1 MSDRLTRAF
10 HGAAIAVIG
19 VFLLA
24 PVVLVVV
31 LSFSAD
37 PFITFPPREWG
48 IRQYQTMVN
57 SELWRPPIIHSLG
70 IAVLASLLATV
81 IAVAAVLGISRSRVP
96 ARGVLGAV
104 ALGPLLIPGVV
115 YAIAAYQ
122 LFTELRLVGT
132 TAAFVLAHVVMAT
145 PLVLIIMGGAVA
157 RVPREL
163 ELAAM
168 SLGAGRLRALH
179 DVTLPLTRAAIFA
192 GALLAFSLS
201 MNEVVVSS
209 FLADVSF
216 TTLPVAIFASLRI
229 AVDPVIMA
237 ISVSLALLAAGA
249 ISVIYLLR
257 RAIR

>member
-1 MSDRLTRAF
+1 MSDRVTRAL

-24 PVVLVVV
+24 PVVLVVL

-37 PFITFPPREWG
+37 SFISFPPHDWG
-48 IRQYQTMVN
+48 IRQYETMIE
-57 SELWRPPIIHSLG
+57 SELWRGPIVHSLG
-70 IAVLASLLATV
+70 IAVVASLLTMI
-81 IAVAAVLGISRSRVP
+81 IAVAAVLGIFRSRVP
-96 ARGVLGAV
+96 ARGVVGA
-104 ALGPLLIPGVV
+104 AAIGPLLIPGVV
-115 YAIAAYQ
+115 YAIAAYE
-122 LFTELRLVGT
+122 LFAELGLVGT
-132 TAAFVLAHVVMAT
+132 KAGFVLAHVVLAT
-145 PLVLIIMGGAVA
+145 PLLLIIMTGAIA

-168 SLGAGRLRALH
+168 SLGAGRLRALY
-179 DVTLPLTRAAIFA
+179 DVTLPLTRAAILA
-192 GALLAFSLS
+192 GVLFAFSLS

-237 ISVSLALLAAGA
+237 ISVSLALLAALA
-249 ISVIYLLR
+249 ISISYLVR
-257 RAIR
+257 RRIG